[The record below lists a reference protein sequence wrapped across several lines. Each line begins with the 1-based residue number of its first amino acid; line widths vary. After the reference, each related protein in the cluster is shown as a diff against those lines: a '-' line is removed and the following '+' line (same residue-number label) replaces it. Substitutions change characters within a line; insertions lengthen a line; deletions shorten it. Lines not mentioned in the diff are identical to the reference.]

1 MAKIAVEL
9 NQAPARRDVEG
20 EPGRIAAGRIARG
33 HGWSVSDLVCICG
46 PHDRPFEEKHS
57 GFSIA
62 IVAAGTF
69 QYRSAAGNELMT
81 PGSLMLGNAGQQ
93 FECAH
98 SHGRGDH
105 CLSIG
110 FTPDYFER
118 LAADAGFRRGDR
130 KFRALRLPPV
140 RDFSALAARALA
152 GLAGPAS
159 VPWEELSLRLAANA
173 LRLGSCSFGGAAI
186 STASAQA
193 RVTRSIRLIE
203 LRSTTKL
210 TLEALARE
218 ADLSPYHFLRVFQ
231 QLTGATPHQY
241 IVRTRLREA
250 ARRLAAEPTKILDIA
265 LDSGFG
271 DISNFNH
278 SFRAEFGV
286 SPRVYRWQSSRKGN

>member
-1 MAKIAVEL
+1 LAKIAVEL
-9 NQAPARRDVEG
+9 NQALSRRAVNGD
-20 EPGRIAAGRIARG
+20 PGCISTRRIAHGP
-33 HGWSVSDLVCICG
+33 GWSICDLVCTCG
-46 PHDRPFEEKHS
+46 PQDRPFEEKHS

-62 IVAAGTF
+62 VVAAGTF

-98 SHGRGDH
+98 SHGRGDR
-105 CLSIG
+105 CLSFG

-118 LAADAGFRRGDR
+118 LAVDAGFRRSDR
-130 KFRALRLPPV
+130 KFRALRLPPA

-159 VPWEELSLRLAANA
+159 VPWEELSLRLAANV
-173 LRLGSCSFGGAAI
+173 LRLSASSSGGAAV

-203 LRSTTKL
+203 RRSTIKL
-210 TLEALARE
+210 TLQALAQE
-218 ADLSPYHFLRVFQ
+218 AGLSPYHFLRVFQ

-250 ARRLAAEPTKILDIA
+250 AQRLAAEPTKILDVA
-265 LDSGFG
+265 LDCGFG
-271 DISNFNH
+271 DVSNFNH

-286 SPRVYRWQSSRKGN
+286 SPRVYRLQSTRKGN

>member
-9 NQAPARRDVEG
+9 NQAQARRNLEG
-20 EPGRIAAGRIARG
+20 EPGRIAARRIAEG
-33 HGWSVSDLVCICG
+33 HGWSVSDLVCTCG
-46 PHDRPFEEKHS
+46 PPDRPFEEKHS

-98 SHGRGDH
+98 SHGRGDR

-118 LAADAGFRRGDR
+118 LAADAGFRRSDR

-152 GLAGPAS
+152 GLAAPAS
-159 VPWEELSLRLAANA
+159 VSWEELSLRLAANA
-173 LRLGSCSFGGAAI
+173 LRLGSSSLGRMVVT
-186 STASAQA
+186 TASTQA
-193 RVTRSIRLIE
+193 RVTRSIRLVE
-203 LRSTTKL
+203 LRSAAKL
-210 TLEALARE
+210 TLGTLAQEAG
-218 ADLSPYHFLRVFQ
+218 LSPYHFLRVFQ

-250 ARRLAAEPTKILDIA
+250 ARRLAVGPAKILDIA
-265 LDSGFG
+265 LDCGFS
-271 DISNFNH
+271 DASNFNH
-278 SFRAEFGV
+278 SFLAEFGV
-286 SPRVYRWQSSRKGN
+286 SPRVYRLQSTRKGN